1 MTTKL
6 KYSSSR
12 ETGNTFHFFPLFSSL
27 QDNKFALQH
36 PPKVTD
42 GLEVFSS
49 ILWTHDLDILTVL
62 QFIIK
67 DEFDSQIVPSL
78 ASGSFLNLGPANWTF
93 QIKQRDYFWVCFPDN
108 DGGNT
113 ELLKVM
119 FRWRQRPIPA
129 SAIEGA
135 MGKRIKLLIITLHGT

>member
-1 MTTKL
+1 MMIFYHSLIYSLQFFYKEGLFLIKYLTTKL

-49 ILWTHDLDILTVL
+49 IL
-62 QFIIK
+62 
-67 DEFDSQIVPSL
+67 
-78 ASGSFLNLGPANWTF
+78 
-93 QIKQRDYFWVCFPDN
+93 
-108 DGGNT
+108 
-113 ELLKVM
+113 
-119 FRWRQRPIPA
+119 
-129 SAIEGA
+129 
-135 MGKRIKLLIITLHGT
+135 